1 MKPVVTSYKIKPKAQ
16 QDDELSPGIEIVSI
30 HKTVIFVSI
39 IGCLCMT
46 LIVAMFLVRHIQKRR
61 RSMMDPEFYKKSLKK
76 KQQRQD
82 HSSASQSAREE
93 FSEIRYLTQD
103 EHLDFSLASPSSFRP
118 QSSFAAAGEPLVST
132 AGPVSEDESALAVN
146 ETDSSGTLA
155 KKKKKKSKTKE
166 AAEETAAS
174 NNGKK
179 GKQPKKAYLD
189 NDNEGLLG
197 QDGTDDDEDEW

>member
-1 MKPVVTSYKIKPKAQ
+1 MAPVEPVVTSYKIKPKAQ
-16 QDDELSPGIEIVSI
+16 QDDELSPGVEIVSM

-118 QSSFAAAGEPLVST
+118 QSSFAAAEEPLVST
-132 AGPVSEDESALAVN
+132 AGQVSEDESALAVN

-155 KKKKKKSKTKE
+155 KKKKKKTKE
-166 AAEETAAS
+166 TEETVNS
-174 NNGKK
+174 NNAKK

-197 QDGTDDDEDEW
+197 QDGTDDDEW